1 MNPIHLT
8 SAAPGSAEYLKATAG
23 MITASQ
29 AASVLCPGEP
39 GVYGTPMD
47 VYVRLRQGIE
57 GKIEEPEP
65 DEPEHD
71 DEPEE
76 EDMLVESS
84 ERAELSWGL
93 DSEPMHKALLRK
105 YAGLDIGTINSGT
118 WRDAELPW
126 LAATPDGVVSENGEE
141 PFGILELKAPT
152 EGGRRLWAAGP
163 PKGYIIQANVQMRV
177 MRADWGVVSALIPP
191 KPRWERVYN
200 SPEMQE
206 FILTGLTR
214 FMEEHVLPGVPPPIT
229 GSEKDLKALRQL
241 FPTSTSKRIVFSMA
255 AVEAASKFEEAKAAI
270 KSWEDVKRVNQG
282 ILMQELQ
289 DAEVGLLP
297 GGSGYTYKSVA
308 QERQAQPAKT
318 LTVRSLRKVKNP

>member
-47 VYVRLRQGIE
+47 VYVRLRQALE

-65 DEPEHD
+65 EEPEHD
-71 DEPEE
+71 DEPED

-105 YAGLDIGTINSGT
+105 YAALDITNLKSGT

-126 LAATPDGVVSENGEE
+126 LAATPDGVVQENGD
-141 PFGILELKAPT
+141 FGILELKAPT
-152 EGGRRLWAAGP
+152 DGGRRLWAAGP

-206 FILTGLTR
+206 FIITGLTR
-214 FMEEHVLPGVPPPIT
+214 FMEDHVLPGVPPPIT

-270 KSWEDVKRVNQG
+270 KSWEEVKRVNQG

-297 GGSGYTYKSVA
+297 GGSAYTYKSVV
-308 QERQAQPAKT
+308 QERQARPAKT

>member
-71 DEPEE
+71 DEPED

-93 DSEPMHKALLRK
+93 DSEPMHKSLLTK
-105 YAGLDIGTINSGT
+105 YAKLHIADLNGTY
-118 WRDAELPW
+118 RDAEIPW
-126 LAATPDGVVSENGEE
+126 LGATPDGMVLQQPEDE
-141 PFGILELKAPT
+141 PGILELKAPT
-152 EGGRRLWAAGP
+152 DGGRRLWAAGP

-206 FILTGLTR
+206 FIITGLTR
-214 FMEEHVLPGVPPPIT
+214 FMEDHVLPGVPPPIT
-229 GSEKDLKALRQL
+229 GSSRDFEALKKL
-241 FPTSTSKRIVFSMA
+241 FPDSERKVVSLSP
-255 AVEAASKFEEAKAAI
+255 
-270 KSWEDVKRVNQG
+270 QG
-282 ILMQELQ
+282 IENAKKLRE
-289 DAEVGLLP
+289 AR
-297 GGSGYTYKSVA
+297 K
-308 QERQAQPAKT
+308 AKT
-318 LTVRSLRKVKNP
+318 LWEKEVERLQAPLIIEMGTAEYAHLPDGTVLKYATQLKNMKAKEAHVQKSRPMTFVKEIK

>member
-71 DEPEE
+71 DEPED

-105 YAGLDIGTINSGT
+105 YAGLEIEVADGT
-118 WRDAELPW
+118 WRDLEIPW
-126 LAATPDGVVSENGEE
+126 LAATPDGLVRATESSGYGV
-141 PFGILELKAPT
+141 LELKAPT
-152 EGGRRLWAAGP
+152 DGGRRLWAAGP

-206 FILTGLTR
+206 FIITGLTR

-270 KSWEDVKRVNQG
+270 KSWEEVKRVNQG

-297 GGSGYTYKSVA
+297 GGSGYTYKSVV

>member
-57 GKIEEPEP
+57 GKIDQPEPEEPEHE
-65 DEPEHD
+65 DEPED
-71 DEPEE
+71 

-93 DSEPMHKALLRK
+93 DSEPMHKQLLKK
-105 YAGLDIGTINSGT
+105 YAGLEIGEGMGS
-118 WRDAELPW
+118 WRDTEIPW
-126 LAATPDGVVSENGEE
+126 LAATPDGLVKDTNTSGYGV
-141 PFGILELKAPT
+141 LELKAPT
-152 EGGRRLWAAGP
+152 DGGRRLWAAGP

-206 FILTGLTR
+206 FIITGLTR
-214 FMEEHVLPGVPPPIT
+214 FMEDHVLPGVPPPIT

-241 FPTSTSKRIVFSMA
+241 FPTSTGKRIVFSMA
-255 AVEAASKFEEAKAAI
+255 AVEAAAKFEEAKAAI
-270 KSWEDVKRVNQG
+270 KSWEEVKRVNQG

-297 GGSGYTYKSVA
+297 GGSGYTYKSVV
-308 QERQAQPAKT
+308 QERQARPAKT

>member
-1 MNPIHLT
+1 MKHLT

-39 GVYGTPMD
+39 GVYGTPLD
-47 VYVRLRQGIE
+47 VYVRLRKALDGAID
-57 GKIEEPEP
+57 EEPEFE
-65 DEPEHD
+65 EPEHD
-71 DEPEE
+71 DEPEDDE
-76 EDMLVESS
+76 MLAETS

-93 DSEPMHKALLRK
+93 DSEDMHKRLLSK
-105 YAGLDIGTINSGT
+105 YSGLVLDTAGGTY
-118 WRDAELPW
+118 RDAEIPW
-126 LAATPDGVVSENGEE
+126 LAATPDGKVWEKDTE
-141 PFGILELKAPT
+141 GILELKAPT
-152 EGGRRLWAAGP
+152 DSGRRLWAAGP

-214 FMEEHVLPGVPPPIT
+214 FMEEHVIPGVPPPIT

-241 FPTSTSKRIVFSMA
+241 FPVSTGKRIVFSMA
-255 AVEAASKFEEAKAAI
+255 AVEAASKFEEAKHAI
-270 KSWEDVKRVNQG
+270 KAWEDVKRVNQG

-289 DAEVGLLP
+289 DAEVGVLP
-297 GGSGYTYKSVA
+297 DGSGYTFRSVV
-308 QERQAQPAKT
+308 QQRQAQPAKT
-318 LTVRSLRKVKNP
+318 LTVRTLRKVKEA